1 MEISRFGQV
10 LKRKIWNQVMQ
21 WKKKLLQIFGSILV
35 LLPHTLSY
43 PPPSV
48 LWEFI
53 WVIISVTW
61 YNNTTM
67 NLLSIVNPIQIIFLA
82 SSLQLENK
90 FALIWPMKHSKFLIH
105 ILSKEKDWFYHC
117 LQELAHKYVSKV
129 GYQRLGP
136 SFVLIY
142 GSAKPSALHS
152 KNRND

>member
-10 LKRKIWNQVMQ
+10 LKRKIWDQVMQ

-53 WVIISVTW
+53 WVIIYVTW

-105 ILSKEKDWFYHC
+105 ILSKERG
-117 LQELAHKYVSKV
+117 LILPLLAGARTQIRIEGWISKV
-129 GYQRLGP
+129 GPIFRFNIWFG
-136 SFVLIY
+136 
-142 GSAKPSALHS
+142 
-152 KNRND
+152 